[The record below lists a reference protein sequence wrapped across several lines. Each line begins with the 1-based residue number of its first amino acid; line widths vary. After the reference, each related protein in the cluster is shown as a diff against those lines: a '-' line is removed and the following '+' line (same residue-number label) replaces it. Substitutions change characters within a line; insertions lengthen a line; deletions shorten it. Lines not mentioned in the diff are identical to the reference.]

1 MSWGSLLLFFVET
14 FMNGCF
20 FFPLGAGVEEAFTCV
35 GSTWQCMAVQAT
47 LCHQDSSGVGFCL
60 LNHLPMSEGSF
71 GTKTVRGIPAIYTSL
86 VFLGGGARLL
96 SVSLLIF
103 SVLRHKKSGFISIKS
118 IYLLIHFKQL
128 SFISSTSIF

>member
-1 MSWGSLLLFFVET
+1 M
-14 FMNGCF
+14 C
-20 FFPLGAGVEEAFTCV
+20 
-35 GSTWQCMAVQAT
+35 WQYMAVRAT

-96 SVSLLIF
+96 SVSLPLF
-103 SVLRHKKSGFISIKS
+103 SVLRHQKSGFISIKS

-128 SFISSTSIF
+128 SFISRTSIF